1 MAASVNAGVKWTRSL
16 GWKSFVRTGI
26 VILLLVGA
34 VLGVALV
41 QTRKAARASAASGLQ
56 SAAALLGRTFDQQAK
71 VMDAGL
77 EVFAEYPGYL
87 GEIETAE
94 ETPDATSMRSVLDAL
109 NENLPTFSGDVA
121 LIVKA
126 DSQLLASTE
135 PAPGR
140 SEFGEVGIV
149 QMALDP
155 QGAAAA
161 GYRGPSYRGFVELGR
176 TTYLAVARRLTAPSG
191 AFLGVMLVGTRLDNH
206 QAASLRA
213 LALPKDAHLAL
224 LSHFRFQ
231 GDTFLDEGMRAQALA
246 ALQGPAFGAAR
257 ASLDKGDIP
266 PPVPVSL
273 NGHDYLATLVPLR
286 GANALDLQAAELLA
300 MPLDPFLA
308 PFTRLQV
315 WIIGAGAAGLLL
327 ALLVALAS
335 ARSVTAPL
343 ARLTEATAALA
354 EGRRP
359 ELPESGQ
366 EDEVGLLTDR
376 FRGLIAELKAK
387 EEMVAMLEQVRSDSA
402 GSTRVAKEAD
412 MTVVDVDATVSLL
425 GKPLPAPRRLTI
437 KEGETFAGRY
447 RVEGVLGKG
456 GMGIVLKAKDLQ
468 LDEEVAIKVIRPE
481 HAVDADFLERLKQE
495 VRLARRISHRFVLRT
510 HDFAETD
517 GMAFVTMEYLKG
529 VTLKRLLDDRGKLPI
544 SLVLRIGRQVAE
556 GLEAAHAEGVV
567 HRDIKPLNV
576 LFDARGDV
584 KLMDFG
590 LAAPVSAAGKDRSGQ
605 VFGSPRYMAPEQV
618 RGDRV
623 DPRTDLYSL
632 GVMLFELA
640 TGQPPFPGSDVSEL
654 LRKQL
659 SDTAPHAQDLDASLP
674 ASFSFL
680 LDRLLQ
686 KRMEDRP
693 SGATEVVEI
702 LKAIQS
708 GGQAGETRRTA

>member
-1 MAASVNAGVKWTRSL
+1 MAAGVKWTRSL
-16 GWKSFVRTGI
+16 GWKFFIRTGL
-26 VILLLVGA
+26 VILLLMGA

-41 QTRKAARASAASGLQ
+41 QTRKAAQRSATEGLQ

-77 EVFAEYPGYL
+77 EVFAQYSYNL
-87 GEIETAE
+87 AEIEKAE
-94 ETPDATSMRSVLDAL
+94 EAQSPISVQDTL

-121 LIVKA
+121 LVVKP
-126 DSQLLASTE
+126 DSKLLASTE
-135 PAPGR
+135 GTPERTDFAD
-140 SEFGEVGIV
+140 VGIV
-149 QMALDP
+149 QMAMAP
-155 QGAAAA
+155 EEAAAA
-161 GYRGPSYRGFVELGR
+161 GFKGPSYRGFVELGNSV
-176 TTYLAVARRLTAPSG
+176 YLAVARRLTAPSG
-191 AFLGVMLVGTRLDNH
+191 NDLGVMLVGTRLDSQ
-206 QAASLRA
+206 QALSLRA
-213 LALPKDAHLAL
+213 LALPKSAHLAL
-224 LSHFRFQ
+224 LSRFKFE
-231 GDTFLDEGMRAQALA
+231 GDTFPDAAFRGQAMS
-246 ALQGPAFGAAR
+246 ALQGSAFAGAKA
-257 ASLDKGDIP
+257 AMLKGEVP

-273 NGHDYLATLVPLR
+273 GGHDYLATLVPLR
-286 GANALDLQAAELLA
+286 GANALNLQAAELLA

-308 PFTRLQV
+308 PFNQLRL
-315 WIIGAGAAGLLL
+315 WILGAGAAGLLL
-327 ALLVALAS
+327 ALLVALVS

-343 ARLTEATAALA
+343 ANLTEATAALA

-366 EDEVGLLTDR
+366 KDEVGLLTDR

-387 EEMVAMLEQVRSDSA
+387 EDMVAMLEQVRSA
-402 GSTRVAKEAD
+402 GAVNTRVAKEAD

-447 RVEGVLGKG
+447 KVEGVLGKG
-456 GMGIVLKAKDLQ
+456 GMGIVLKARDLQ

-510 HDFAETD
+510 HDFAEAD
-517 GMAFVTMEYLKG
+517 GVAFVSMEYLKG
-529 VTLKRLLDDRGKLPI
+529 VTLKRLLDDRGKLPL

-590 LAAPVSAAGKDRSGQ
+590 LAAPVAAAGKDRSGQ

-659 SDTAPHAQDLDASLP
+659 SAEAPHAKDIDRALP

-693 SGATEVVEI
+693 GGAAEVVEI

-708 GGQAGETRRTA
+708 GGETGETRRTA

>member
-1 MAASVNAGVKWTRSL
+1 MAASVKWTRSL
-16 GWKSFVRTGI
+16 GWKFFLRTGL

-41 QTRKAARASAASGLQ
+41 QTKKAAQASAAEGLQ

-87 GEIETAE
+87 AEIETAE
-94 ETPDATSMRSVLDAL
+94 GSHNMTSVLDAL

-121 LIVKA
+121 LIVLP
-126 DSQLLASTE
+126 DSKLLASTE
-135 PAPGR
+135 AVPGR
-140 SEFGEVGIV
+140 SDFSDVGIV

-155 QGAAAA
+155 EGASAA
-161 GYRGPSYRGFVELGR
+161 GFKGPSYRGFMELGR
-176 TTYLAVARRLTAPSG
+176 TTYLGVARRLTAPSG
-191 AFLGVMLVGTRLDNH
+191 AFLGVMLVGTRMDAQ

-213 LALPKDAHLAL
+213 LTLPKEAHLAL
-224 LSHFRFQ
+224 LSHFKFQ
-231 GDTFLDEGMRAQALA
+231 GDTFPDEALRGQAMA
-246 ALQGPAFGAAR
+246 ALQSPAFAPAR
-257 ASLDKGDIP
+257 GVLAKGEVP
-266 PPVPVSL
+266 APVPVSL
-273 NGHDYLATLVPLR
+273 GGHDYLATLVPLR

-308 PFTRLQV
+308 PFNRLRF
-315 WIIGAGAAGLLL
+315 WILGAGAAGLLL
-327 ALLVALAS
+327 ALLVALVS

-343 ARLTEATAALA
+343 ASLTNATAALA
-354 EGRRP
+354 LGERI
-359 ELPESGQ
+359 ELPEPATK
-366 EDEVGLLTDR
+366 DEVGLLTDR
-376 FRGLIAELKAK
+376 FRALIAELRAK
-387 EEMVAMLEQVRSDSA
+387 EEMVAMLEQVRSA
-402 GSTRVAKEAD
+402 GAVNTRVAKEAD

-425 GKPLPAPRRLTI
+425 GKPMPAPKRLTI
-437 KEGETFAGRY
+437 KEGEVFASRY
-447 RVEGVLGKG
+447 KVEGVLGKG

-481 HAVDADFLERLKQE
+481 HAVDADFLDRLKQE
-495 VRLARRISHRFVLRT
+495 VRLARRITNRYVLRT
-510 HDFAETD
+510 HDFAEAD
-517 GMAFVTMEYLKG
+517 GIAFVSMEYLKG
-529 VTLKRLLDDRGKLPI
+529 ITLKRLLDDRGKLPVP
-544 SLVLRIGRQVAE
+544 LVLRIGRQVAE

-590 LAAPVSAAGKDRSGQ
+590 LAAPVASAGKDRSGQ

-659 SDTAPHAQDLDASLP
+659 SDEPPHAKDLDPGLP

-686 KRMEDRP
+686 KRMDDRP
-693 SGATEVVEI
+693 SGAAEVVEV

-708 GGQAGETRRTA
+708 GGEAGETRRTA

>member
-1 MAASVNAGVKWTRSL
+1 MAAGKNAGVKWTRSL
-16 GWKSFVRTGI
+16 GWKFFIRTGL
-26 VILLLVGA
+26 VILLLMGA

-41 QTRKAARASAASGLQ
+41 QTRKAAQSSAADGLQ

-77 EVFAEYPGYL
+77 EVFTQYSYNLA
-87 GEIETAE
+87 EIEKAE
-94 ETPDATSMRSVLDAL
+94 ETQSLISVQDTL

-121 LIVKA
+121 LIVRPDGK
-126 DSQLLASTE
+126 LLTSTE
-135 PAPGR
+135 AAPGR
-140 SEFGEVGIV
+140 SGFADVGIV
-149 QMALDP
+149 QMAMAP
-155 QGAAAA
+155 EEAASE
-161 GYRGPSYRGFVELGR
+161 GFKGPSYRGFVELGSSV
-176 TTYLAVARRLTAPSG
+176 YFAVARRLTAPSG
-191 AFLGVMLVGTRLDNH
+191 NNLGVMLVGTRLDSQ

-213 LALPKDAHLAL
+213 LALPKSAHLAL
-224 LSHFRFQ
+224 LSRFKFE
-231 GDTFLDEGMRAQALA
+231 GDTFPDAVLRDQAMS
-246 ALQGPAFGAAR
+246 ALQSPAFAAAK
-257 ASLDKGDIP
+257 ASTLKGEVP
-266 PPVPVSL
+266 PPVPL
-273 NGHDYLATLVPLR
+273 TLGGHDYLATLVPLR
-286 GANALDLQAAELLA
+286 GANALDLQAAELLV
-300 MPLDPFLA
+300 MPLEPFLA
-308 PFTRLQV
+308 PFNRLRL
-315 WIIGAGAAGLLL
+315 WILGAGAAGLLL
-327 ALLVALAS
+327 ALLVALVS

-343 ARLTEATAALA
+343 AHLTEATAALA

-359 ELPESGQ
+359 ELPASGQ
-366 EDEVGLLTDR
+366 MDEVGLLTDR
-376 FRGLIAELKAK
+376 FRGLMEELKAK
-387 EEMVAMLEQVRSDSA
+387 EDMVAMLEQVRSA
-402 GSTRVAKEAD
+402 GAVNTRVAKDAD

-425 GKPLPAPRRLTI
+425 GKPLPSPKRLTI

-447 RVEGVLGKG
+447 RVDGVLGKG
-456 GMGIVLKAKDLQ
+456 GMGIVLKARDLQ

-510 HDFAETD
+510 HDFAEAD
-517 GMAFVTMEYLKG
+517 GVAFVTMEYLKG
-529 VTLKRLLDDRGKLPI
+529 VTLKRLLDDRGKLPLP
-544 SLVLRIGRQVAE
+544 LVLRIGRQVAE

-659 SDTAPHAQDLDASLP
+659 SAEPPHARDIDHALP
-674 ASFSFL
+674 SSFSFL

-693 SGATEVVEI
+693 SGAAEVVEI

-708 GGQAGETRRTA
+708 GGEAAETRRIA

>member
-1 MAASVNAGVKWTRSL
+1 MGAGVKWTRSL
-16 GWKSFVRTGI
+16 GWKFFLRTGL
-26 VILLLVGA
+26 VVLLLVGA
-34 VLGVALV
+34 VLGVGLI
-41 QTRKAARASAASGLQ
+41 QIRKAAQASATEGLQ

-77 EVFAEYPGYL
+77 EVFNEYPGYL
-87 GEIETAE
+87 GEIDTAE
-94 ETPDATSMRSVLDAL
+94 QTKDLKSVQDAL

-121 LIVKA
+121 LIVQP
-126 DSQLLASTE
+126 DSRLLASTE
-135 PAPGR
+135 AVPGR
-140 SEFGEVGIV
+140 SDFSEVGIV
-149 QMALDP
+149 QMAMVP
-155 QGAAAA
+155 EEAAAA
-161 GYRGPSYRGFVELGR
+161 GYKGPSYRGFVELGDSA
-176 TTYLAVARRLTAPSG
+176 YLAVARRLTAPSG
-191 AFLGVMLVGTRLDNH
+191 NFLGVMLVGTRMDSQ
-206 QAASLRA
+206 QAATLRA
-213 LALPKDAHLAL
+213 LALPKDAYLAL
-224 LSHFRFQ
+224 LSRFHFQ
-231 GDTFLDEGMRAQALA
+231 GDTFPDGALRGQAMTALQSPAFAGARA
-246 ALQGPAFGAAR
+246 ALG
-257 ASLDKGDIP
+257 KGEVP
-266 PPVPVSL
+266 PPVAISL
-273 NGHDYLATLVPLR
+273 GGHSFLATLVPLR
-286 GANALDLQAAELLA
+286 GANALDLQAAELLV
-300 MPLDPFLA
+300 MPLDRFLA
-308 PFTRLQV
+308 PFNRLLF
-315 WIIGAGAAGLLL
+315 WILGAGAGGLLL
-327 ALLVALAS
+327 ALVVALLS

-343 ARLTEATAALA
+343 AHLTEATSALA
-354 EGRRP
+354 EGKRI
-359 ELPESGQ
+359 ELPESTQ
-366 EDEVGLLTDR
+366 KDEVGLLTER
-376 FRGLIAELKAK
+376 FRGLLSELKAK
-387 EEMVAMLEQVRSDSA
+387 EDMVAMLEQVRSGGA
-402 GSTRVAKEAD
+402 VNTRVAKEAD

-425 GKPLPAPRRLTI
+425 GKPLPSPKRLTI

-447 RVEGVLGKG
+447 KVEGVLGKG

-510 HDFAETD
+510 HDFAEAD
-517 GMAFVTMEYLKG
+517 GVAFVTMEYLRG
-529 VTLKRLLDDRGKLPI
+529 VTLKRLLDDRGKLPL

-659 SDTAPHAQDLDASLP
+659 SAEAPHARDIDHALP

-693 SGATEVVEI
+693 SGAAEVVDI

-708 GGQAGETRRTA
+708 GGEAGETRRIA

>member
-1 MAASVNAGVKWTRSL
+1 MAKGVRWSKSL
-16 GWKSFVRTGI
+16 GWKFFLRTGLVI
-26 VILLLVGA
+26 VLLVGA

-41 QTRKAARASAASGLQ
+41 QTKKAAQASAAEGLH

-77 EVFAEYPGYL
+77 EVFSQASYNL
-87 GEIETAE
+87 AEIEKAE
-94 ETPDATSMRSVLDAL
+94 ETGSLISVQDLL
-109 NENLPTFSGDVA
+109 NDNLPTFSGDVA
-121 LIVKA
+121 LVVRP
-126 DSQLLASTE
+126 DNRLLASTE
-135 PAPGR
+135 PVPGR
-140 SEFGEVGIV
+140 SDFGEVGIV
-149 QMALDP
+149 QMALNPDE
-155 QGAAAA
+155 AAAA
-161 GYRGPSYRGFVELGR
+161 GFQGPSYRGFVELGKQA
-176 TTYLAVARRLTAPSG
+176 YFAVARRLTAPSG
-191 AFLGVMLVGTRLDNH
+191 NPVGVMLVGTRLDDK

-213 LALPKDAHLAL
+213 LALPKTAHLAL
-224 LSHFRFQ
+224 LSHFKFE
-231 GDTFLDEGMRAQALA
+231 GDTFPDDAVRDQAMA
-246 ALQGPAFGAAR
+246 ALKGPAF
-257 ASLDKGDIP
+257 ASAKAVLQKGEVP
-266 PPVPVSL
+266 PPVPITL
-273 NGHDYLATLVPLR
+273 GGHDQLATLVPLR
-286 GANALDLQAAELLA
+286 GANAADLQAAELLV

-308 PFTRLQV
+308 PYTRLRY
-315 WIIGAGAAGLLL
+315 WILGAGAAGLLL
-327 ALLVALAS
+327 ALLVALLS

-343 ARLTEATAALA
+343 AHLTEATAALA

-359 ELPESGQ
+359 DLPEVAQ
-366 EDEVGLLTDR
+366 KDEVGLLTDR
-376 FRGLIAELKAK
+376 FRGLLSELKAK
-387 EEMVAMLEQVRSDSA
+387 EDMVAMLEQVRSTGA
-402 GSTRVAKEAD
+402 GQTRATKDAD

-425 GKPLPAPRRLTI
+425 GQPLPAPKRLTI

-456 GMGIVLKAKDLQ
+456 GMGVVLKARDLQ

-481 HAVDADFLERLKQE
+481 HAVDVEFLERLKQE
-495 VRLARRISHRFVLRT
+495 VRLARKISHRFVLRT
-510 HDFAETD
+510 HDFAEAD
-517 GMAFVTMEYLKG
+517 GVAFVSMEYLKG
-529 VTLKRLLDDRGKLPI
+529 VTLKRLLDDRGKLPLA
-544 SLVLRIGRQVAE
+544 LVLRIGRQVTE

-659 SDTAPHAQDLDASLP
+659 SAEPPHAKDLDHSLP

-693 SGATEVVEI
+693 SGAAEVVEVI
-702 LKAIQS
+702 KAIQS
-708 GGQAGETRRTA
+708 GGDASDTRRTA

>member
-1 MAASVNAGVKWTRSL
+1 MAASVKWTQSL
-16 GWKSFVRTGI
+16 GWKFFLRTGL

-41 QTRKAARASAASGLQ
+41 QTKKAAQASAAEGLHA
-56 SAAALLGRTFDQQAK
+56 AAALLGRTFDQQAK

-77 EVFAEYPGYL
+77 EVFSQYSFNLA
-87 GEIETAE
+87 EIEKAE
-94 ETPDATSMRSVLDAL
+94 ETGSLISVQDLL
-109 NENLPTFSGDVA
+109 NDNLPTFSGDVA
-121 LIVKA
+121 LVVRP
-126 DSQLLASTE
+126 DNRLLASTE

-140 SEFGEVGIV
+140 TDFAEVGIV
-149 QMALDP
+149 QMALSPDE
-155 QGAAAA
+155 AAAA
-161 GYRGPSYRGFVELGR
+161 GFPGPSYRGFVELGPQA
-176 TTYLAVARRLTAPSG
+176 YFAVARRLVAPSG
-191 AFLGVMLVGTRLDNH
+191 SPLGVMLVGTRLDDK
-206 QAASLRA
+206 QAATLRA
-213 LALPKDAHLAL
+213 LALPKTAHLAL
-224 LSHFRFQ
+224 LSRFKFE
-231 GDTFLDEGMRAQALA
+231 GDTFPDDAVRDQAMA
-246 ALQGPAFGAAR
+246 ALKGPSF
-257 ASLDKGDIP
+257 ASAKAVLQKGEVP
-266 PPVPVSL
+266 PPVPLSL
-273 NGHDYLATLVPLR
+273 GGHDQLATLVPLR
-286 GANALDLQAAELLA
+286 GANAADLQAAELLV

-308 PFTRLQV
+308 PYTRLRY
-315 WIIGAGAAGLLL
+315 WILGAGAAGLLL
-327 ALLVALAS
+327 ALLVALFS

-343 ARLTEATAALA
+343 ERLTDATAALV

-359 ELPESGQ
+359 DLPESNQ
-366 EDEVGLLTDR
+366 RDEVGLLTDR
-376 FRGLIAELKAK
+376 FRGLLSELKAK
-387 EEMVAMLEQVRSDSA
+387 EDMVAMLEQVRSA
-402 GSTRVAKEAD
+402 GAVQHTRATKEAE

-425 GKPLPAPRRLTI
+425 GQPMPAPKRLTI

-481 HAVDADFLERLKQE
+481 HAVDVEFLERLKQE

-510 HDFAETD
+510 HDFAEAD
-517 GMAFVTMEYLKG
+517 GVAFVSMEYLKG
-529 VTLKRLLDDRGKLPI
+529 VTLKRLLDDRGKLPLP
-544 SLVLRIGRQVAE
+544 LVLRIGRQVAE

-659 SDTAPHAQDLDASLP
+659 SAEPPHARDLDPSLP
-674 ASFSFL
+674 PSFSFL

-693 SGATEVVEI
+693 SGAAEVVEI

-708 GGQAGETRRTA
+708 GGDASDTRRTA

>member
-1 MAASVNAGVKWTRSL
+1 MAASVKWTRSL
-16 GWKSFVRTGI
+16 GWKFFLRTGL
-26 VILLLVGA
+26 VVLLLVGA

-41 QTRKAARASAASGLQ
+41 QTKKAAQASATDGLQ
-56 SAAALLGRTFDQQAK
+56 SAAALLSRTFDQQAK

-77 EVFAEYPGYL
+77 AVFAEYPGYL
-87 GEIETAE
+87 AEIERAE
-94 ETPDATSMRSVLDAL
+94 QSQDVKSTLDAL
-109 NENLPTFSGDVA
+109 NENFPTFSADVA
-121 LIVKA
+121 LIVKPDA
-126 DSQLLASTE
+126 RLLASTE
-135 PAPGR
+135 AVPGR
-140 SEFGEVGIV
+140 SDFGDVGIV
-149 QMALDP
+149 QMALAPED
-155 QGAAAA
+155 AAAV
-161 GYRGPSYRGFVELGR
+161 GYKGPSYRGFVRLGNSV
-176 TTYLAVARRLTAPSG
+176 YHAVARRLTSPSG
-191 AFLGVMLVGTRLDNH
+191 AFLGVMLVGTRLDSQ
-206 QAASLRA
+206 QATALRA
-213 LALPKDAHLAL
+213 LALPPGSAHLAL
-224 LSHFRFQ
+224 MSAFKFQ
-231 GDTFLDEGMRAQALA
+231 GDTFHSPDLRAQAEA
-246 ALQGPAFGAAR
+246 ALAGPAFSGAK
-257 ASLDKGDIP
+257 ASLLKGEVP
-266 PPVPVSL
+266 PSVPMNL
-273 NGHDYLATLVPLR
+273 QGHDYLATLVPLR
-286 GANALDLQAAELLA
+286 GVNALDLQAGELLA
-300 MPLDPFLA
+300 MPLDPFMA
-308 PFTRLQV
+308 PFDRLKG
-315 WIIGAGAAGLLL
+315 WILGAGAAGLLL
-327 ALLVALAS
+327 ALLVALVS

-343 ARLTEATAALA
+343 AHLTEATSALA
-354 EGRRP
+354 EGKRI
-359 ELPESGQ
+359 ELPESSQ
-366 EDEVGLLTDR
+366 MDEVGLLTER
-376 FRGLIAELKAK
+376 FRGLLAELKAK
-387 EEMVAMLEQVRSDSA
+387 EEMVAMLEQVRSA
-402 GSTRVAKEAD
+402 GAVNTRVAKEAD

-425 GKPLPAPRRLTI
+425 GKPLPSPKRLTV

-447 RVEGVLGKG
+447 KVEGVLGKG

-517 GMAFVTMEYLKG
+517 GIAFVTMEYLKG
-529 VTLKRLLDDRGKLPI
+529 VTLKRLLDDRGKLPLP
-544 SLVLRIGRQVAE
+544 LVLRIGRQVAE

-659 SDTAPHAQDLDASLP
+659 SAEAPHAKDIDHAMP

-680 LDRLLQ
+680 LDRLLH

-693 SGATEVVEI
+693 SGAAEVVEV

-708 GGQAGETRRTA
+708 GGEAVETRKAAL